1 MANKK
6 IDLKLLSKTI
16 KAILGQDTNIKELN
30 GKNSIDVS
38 KNDIL
43 IYNPNGQFYFYK
55 VKKNGS
61 ITVPNKESCTK
72 LSLGNGGGD
81 TFTWDKIKKKIL
93 NGITLPQ

>member
-1 MANKK
+1 MADKK

-16 KAILGQDTNIKELN
+16 KAILGQDTNIKELD
-30 GKNSIDVS
+30 GKNSINVS

-43 IYNPNGQFYFYK
+43 IYNPNEQFYFYK

-61 ITVPNKESCTK
+61 ITVPNKETCTK

-81 TFTWDKIKKKIL
+81 TLNWNNIKKKL
-93 NGITLPQ
+93 L

>member
-16 KAILGQDTNIKELN
+16 KAILGQDTNIKELD

-55 VKKNGS
+55 VIKNGS
-61 ITVPNKESCTK
+61 IQIPTEEYCKK
-72 LSLGNGGGD
+72 LALGNGESGLD
-81 TFTWDKIKKKIL
+81 WDKIKKKIL
-93 NGITLPQ
+93 

>member
-1 MANKK
+1 MTNKK

-16 KAILGQDTNIKELN
+16 KAILGQDTNIKELD

-55 VKKNGS
+55 VKKNGN

-72 LSLGNGGGD
+72 LSLGSGGGEGLN
-81 TFTWDKIKKKIL
+81 WDKIKKKIL
-93 NGITLPQ
+93 DGAKVS

>member
-16 KAILGQDTNIKELN
+16 KAILGQETNIKELD

-55 VKKNGS
+55 VKKNGN
-61 ITVPNKESCTK
+61 ITVPNKETCTK
-72 LSLGNGGGD
+72 LSLGQGGGEGLN
-81 TFTWDKIKKKIL
+81 WNNIKKKL
-93 NGITLPQ
+93 L